1 MDKTEREQEEQTAL
15 LALAEWEN
23 ILEKK
28 TKIYSRLLTDPALAK
43 TMEELS
49 SRREKHRESLLALA
63 FGKES
68 KKKNGQGMSALNSEE
83 GEV

>member
-68 KKKNGQGMSALNSEE
+68 KKKNGQGRCEMNTEKTE
-83 GEV
+83 